1 MSLSQLERR
10 LAKAEQAAAACT
22 TLSIRAGIIDGR
34 KTARPRRTR
43 ACLEQLALEPGLIG
57 LMARGDLRLRRT
69 GTSTAPID
77 PERELPLAMGSFY
90 DDPLAFVLW
99 SFDWGADPSTKVVRL
114 PEPWA
119 SRFASEFG
127 PDAWAC
133 ELLDDIGRQTR
144 ERGFNGRQA
153 VEPIRMATASGHG
166 IGKSTITSWIIL
178 WVMAT
183 RPNARGTVTANT
195 SAQLASKT
203 WSELMKWLRRCA
215 TAEWFDSTTGKAS
228 MRMAH
233 RDAPEAWRC
242 DAQTSREEN
251 SESFAGQHAAD
262 STSFY
267 VFDEASAIPEK
278 IWEVAEGGLSDGEPM
293 LFAFGNPTR
302 NSGAFH
308 AAFNGQRH
316 RWTTR
321 QIDSRDVAIT
331 NKDLIAS
338 WLDDF
343 GVDSDFFKVRVR
355 GVFPSASSLQ
365 FLPRDLV
372 DAAMLREV
380 AEVRGETVVL
390 GVDPAR
396 FGDDSSVIVTRIGRD
411 ARTWPILRFAKL
423 DTQQLA
429 SRVSERANFFRA
441 AGRRV
446 AINIDG
452 TGVGGGVV
460 DRMRS
465 LGFEVNEIGFGER
478 ALDPRKHANRRAEIW
493 GLMRDWLAGGALPAD
508 QDLATD
514 LCGVEYGFNVRDAL
528 QLESKASMKSR
539 GLSSPDAAD
548 ALACTFGVVT
558 PIAILDDEDHWRAI
572 ERERKAVMDYDPFA
586 LRR

>member
-1 MSLSQLERR
+1 MNITQLERR
-10 LAKAEQAAAACT
+10 LATAEQ
-22 TLSIRAGIIDGR
+22 
-34 KTARPRRTR
+34 KTAQRSHGDIRTGILRGRVEARPQRTR
-43 ACLEQLALEPGLIG
+43 AYLEQLALEPGLVG
-57 LMARGDLRLRRT
+57 QMARGDLRLRRI
-69 GTSTAPID
+69 GTSTAPINPD
-77 PERELPLAMGSFY
+77 HELPLAVGSFY
-90 DDPLAFVLW
+90 ADPLGFVLW
-99 SFDWGADPSTKVVRL
+99 SYDWGADPSTRVVKL
-114 PEPWA
+114 PAAYAE
-119 SRFASEFG
+119 RFDSEFG
-127 PDAWAC
+127 PDAWASA
-133 ELLDDIGRQTR
+133 LLDDIGAQVR
-144 ERGFNGRQA
+144 ERGFNGRDA
-153 VEPIRMATASGHG
+153 VEPIRLATASGHG

-178 WVMAT
+178 WIMAT

-215 TAEWFDSTTGKAS
+215 VAEWFEATTGKAS

-233 RDAPEAWRC
+233 RDSPEAWRC

-293 LFAFGNPTR
+293 LLAFGNPTR
-302 NSGAFH
+302 NTGAFH

-331 NKDLIAS
+331 NKTLIAE

-365 FLPRDLV
+365 FVGRDQV

-396 FGDDSSVIVTRIGRD
+396 FGDDSSVIVTRVGRD
-411 ARTWPILRFAKL
+411 ARTWPVLRFAKL

-429 SRVSERANFFRA
+429 ARIAERVNFFRA

-465 LGFEVNEIGFGER
+465 LGFDVTEIGFGER
-478 ALDPRKHANRRAEIW
+478 ALDPRKFANRRAEIW
-493 GLMRDWLAGGALPAD
+493 GAMRDWIAVGALPLD

-514 LCGVEYGFNVRDAL
+514 LCGVEYAFNTRDAL
-528 QLESKASMKSR
+528 QLESKQSMKSR

-558 PIAILDDEDHWRAI
+558 PIAMHDDDRWGDV
-572 ERERKAVMDYDPFA
+572 ERERLAVLEYDPMA
-586 LRR
+586 PRR